1 MSEAKSKPDVK
12 YVREQKGHSLTLWIF
27 LSLCG
32 IGIPWLIYYS
42 VSPNHYWHA

>member
-1 MSEAKSKPDVK
+1 MKPK
-12 YVREQKGHSLTLWIF
+12 YQVVYNREQKGHSLVKWIF

-42 VSPNHYWHA
+42 ISPNHYWHI